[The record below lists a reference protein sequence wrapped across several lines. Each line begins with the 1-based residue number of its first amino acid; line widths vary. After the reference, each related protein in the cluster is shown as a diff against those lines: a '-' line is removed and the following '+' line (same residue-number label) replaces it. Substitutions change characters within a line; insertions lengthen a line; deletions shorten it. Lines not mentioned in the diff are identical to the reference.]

1 MGEQPDLTTSLA
13 DWEIRRPR
21 ILVAMQEIMGPLP
34 GPEKRCAVDMQI
46 EEEIDVGSHV
56 RKLITY
62 TAEPGSRTPAYLL
75 VPKNGPPPGGRYP
88 AVLCLHPTR
97 HEGHKVVVGLADCEE
112 RNYAS
117 ELADRGFVT
126 LAPAYP
132 LLANYH
138 PDLDGLGYA
147 SGTMKAIWDN
157 MRGLDLLA
165 SLPEVVPHGFGAIG
179 HSLGGHNAIYTAVF
193 DKRITVVASSCGFD
207 SYQDYY
213 DATERVWKFGAGWC
227 QIRYMPRLSNYRG
240 RLTEIPYDFQE
251 LLGALAPRPLFVNA
265 PLRDGNFRYR
275 SVDRCARAAK
285 PVYNLLGAEGRLVIR
300 HPDSNHNF
308 PDAMRN
314 EAYQMID
321 GVLQSR

>member
-62 TAEPGSRTPAYLL
+62 AAEPGSRTPAYLL

-117 ELADRGFVT
+117 ELAGRGFVT

-138 PDLDGLGYA
+138 PDLDGLGYF

-165 SLPEVVPHGFGAIG
+165 SLPEVAPHGFGAIG

-193 DKRITVVASSCGFD
+193 EPRIKAIVSSCGFD
-207 SYQDYY
+207 SFQDYM
-213 DATERVWKFGAGWC
+213 DGDITGWT
-227 QIRYMPRLSNYRG
+227 QQRYMPRMKDYALAD
-240 RLTEIPYDFQE
+240 IPFDFHD
-251 LLGALAPRPLFVNA
+251 LIAALAPRPCLVSA
-265 PLRDGNFRYR
+265 PLHDTNFKHQ
-275 SVDRCARAAK
+275 SVDAIAAAAA
-285 PVYNLLGAEGRLVIR
+285 PVYALHDASANLGVH
-300 HPDSNHNF
+300 HPDCGHTF
-308 PDAMRN
+308 PVDMRAM
-314 EAYQMID
+314 AYELFD
-321 GVLQSR
+321 LELQRQ